1 MISKEIFSEN
11 LRRLMKRDNYNQPE
25 LAQKLGVT
33 KAAVNYWVN
42 GRSVPQVSIV
52 QQLADIFCCSTDDLL
67 KESHFDDILSGSPE
81 ERLLFIYRSL
91 SSEGQQYLLQQASIA
106 AAMYGKKDNPSTDTE
121 TG

>member
-1 MISKEIFSEN
+1 MISKEIFSKN
-11 LRRLMKRDNYNQPE
+11 LRSLMRRDNLNQPE

-42 GRSVPQVSIV
+42 GRSVPQVSVV

-67 KESHFDDILSGSPE
+67 KETHSDILAGSPE
-81 ERLLFIYRSL
+81 ERLIFIYRSL
-91 SSEGQQYLLQQASIA
+91 SIEGQQYLLQQASIA
-106 AAMYGKKDNPSTDTE
+106 AAMYGKKDNPTTNSE